1 MKRRKRYLRSALIL
15 IVCAAVLVLAGIL
28 YLRYTPIV
36 RELARVKVIN
46 AASGSISDAVTEQ
59 ILQGNVDYD
68 NLVLLEKDAQGNITA
83 VRSNMQQMNRFRL
96 ECMSR
101 LGDMLLDMDTTQ
113 ISVPLGSIMMP
124 EFFAGSGPMLPV
136 RILSTN
142 MTESD
147 FISSFSQAGIN
158 QTRHQIFLRVCIE
171 LSVLTPAGIEHVDV
185 SSDVL
190 VDQTVIVGT
199 VPESYFT
206 VG

>member
-15 IVCAAVLVLAGIL
+15 IVCAAVLFLAGIL